1 MNDCVNGDIK
11 EALPE
16 LVGGTLAST
25 DLARVQE
32 HVRGCADCAAEVEI
46 LRAARS
52 AMKVAPAMDTVR
64 IAEAV
69 RASTAQ
75 RMAARRAPT
84 KVGRLAALTL
94 VLALGAVGVWSMRDG
109 AGDPR
114 VAVEGI
120 AGTPPVAGRAPV
132 QLALGG
138 DMSQLG
144 DEQLLALMQE
154 VPALEAMPGED
165 PASLAIEPVISI
177 EQEEL

>member
-16 LVGGTLAST
+16 LVGGTLASA
-25 DLARVQE
+25 DLARVRE
-32 HVRGCADCAAEVEI
+32 HVRVCADCAAEVEI

-52 AMKVAPAMDTVR
+52 AMKVAPTMDTVR

-84 KVGRLAALTL
+84 KVARLVALTL
-94 VLALGAVGVWSMRDG
+94 VLALGAVGVWSMRNSPE
-109 AGDPR
+109 DPR
-114 VAVEGI
+114 VAVEGS
-120 AGTPPVAGRAPV
+120 AAAAPVAARGQV

-138 DMSQLG
+138 DMSQLE

-154 VPALEAMPGED
+154 VSALEAMPGED
-165 PASLAIEPVISI
+165 PASLAIEPVIPI
-177 EQEEL
+177 EEEEL